1 MAIGIYKIEN
11 KITHQV
17 YIGQSIDIKSRWIA
31 HKCPGTWNNS
41 NKPSYYYRLYTAFRE
56 YGLNNFDF
64 SIIEECK
71 KEELDEKEK
80 YWIKYYNSYLNG
92 YNMTIGGSGAYNNDS
107 APVYKYSLEGNFLQE
122 YSCVRKAAEEN
133 NLTPRNI
140 YLALS
145 RNSTAGNYQWSYTK
159 VNKID
164 SNFIHN
170 IPVICFTLDG
180 HRINTY
186 TGMSEAIKRTGD
198 TWLAIKKSCE
208 THQHSGKYQWRY
220 WIENPDVQEIPP
232 YQWTSTQAVDQY
244 DLNGI
249 YIKTYNS
256 LSEASGA
263 LGLTTPGLT
272 TCCRNRQKSC
282 GGFLWCYHNDP
293 PPEPYID
300 KRARHTTSSN
310 KRAIV
315 QYSKENEYLNEY
327 ESAHAAARAIDKP
340 KCANHITECC
350 QGKRKTCE
358 GFIWKYKE

>member
-17 YIGQSIDIKSRWIA
+17 YIGQSIDIKNRWIA

-92 YNMTIGGSGAYNNDS
+92 YNMTTGGSGVYNNDL
-107 APVYKYSLEGNFLQE
+107 APVYKYSLEGDFLQK

-186 TGMSEAIKRTGD
+186 IGIGEAIKRTGD

-220 WIENPDVQEIPP
+220 WVEDPDIQEIPP
-232 YQWTSTQAVDQY
+232 YHDA
-244 DLNGI
+244 
-249 YIKTYNS
+249 YIN
-256 LSEASGA
+256 
-263 LGLTTPGLT
+263 
-272 TCCRNRQKSC
+272 
-282 GGFLWCYHNDP
+282 
-293 PPEPYID
+293 
-300 KRARHTTSSN
+300 KRAGHTTGSN

-327 ESAHAAARAIDKP
+327 ESAHAAARAINKP